1 MATKTYAYDD
11 AAIQARLFH
20 SGEAGGASATQYMK
34 FCAFAKMIAWA
45 VQTTITVVGSVTSTF
60 ALVQVSGT
68 TTTTTALTTVAV
80 GTVGQ
85 TVRFPLSTNTGGVAL
100 ALGDVLAVV
109 SGSDTALKQACAI
122 ELSLDPTAAASV

>member
-1 MATKTYAYDD
+1 MATHAMAYDHP
-11 AAIQARLFH
+11 AYNVRFSHA
-20 SGEAGGASATQYMK
+20 GEAGGASATQYMK
-34 FCAFAKMIAWA
+34 FCAFTTMIAYA

-60 ALVQVSGT
+60 AIVKVTGT

-85 TVRFPLSTNTGGVAL
+85 TANFLLSTSAGGLAL
-100 ALGDVLAVV
+100 AAGDVLAVV

-122 ELSLDPTAAASV
+122 ELGLSQQANITT

>member
-1 MATKTYAYDD
+1 MATHSMAYDHP
-11 AAIQARLFH
+11 AYNVRFSHA
-20 SGEAGGASATQYMK
+20 GEAGGASATQYMK
-34 FCAFAKMIAWA
+34 FCAFTTMLAYA

-85 TVRFPLSTNTGGVAL
+85 TVRFPLTAGGVAL
-100 ALGDVLAVV
+100 AAGDVLAVV
-109 SGSDTALKQACAI
+109 SGTDTALKQACAI
-122 ELSLDPTAAASV
+122 ELGLSQQASIST